1 MDNNSQTGKIKQQNG
16 NSLNLTMFMTTEI
29 LQGQKLHMLIL
40 RTAER
45 KLLSLKEGYTDSKPR
60 TVKKMLQWQ
69 LQRSRVRK

>member
-40 RTAER
+40 R
-45 KLLSLKEGYTDSKPR
+45 KGNYYH
-60 TVKKMLQWQ
+60 
-69 LQRSRVRK
+69 